1 MAFNPL
7 QAPYP
12 TTVFPRFNYNFASD
26 QYANQL
32 DQLALLKEA
41 NRIGVNVSTAKLG
54 LEGLGSVLGGIT
66 ALGGL
71 NQAKRQFEFDKNIT
85 RTNMNNSVQEY
96 NTTLNDR
103 ANARAAMAGST
114 MSKDSLDQYKRLN
127 QLSGI

>member
-7 QAPYP
+7 QAPYL
-12 TTVFPRFNYNFASD
+12 TTVSPRFNYNFASD

>member
-26 QYANQL
+26 QYAKQL

-85 RTNMNNSVQEY
+85 RTNINNSVQAY

>member
-85 RTNMNNSVQEY
+85 RTNINNSVQAY

>member
-41 NRIGVNVSTAKLG
+41 NRIGVSVSTAKLG

>member
-7 QAPYP
+7 QAPYL